1 MHHIIIMTSILFS
14 GDICELCCS
23 DFNKTTNSRVECPS
37 CEYPVCR
44 SCTRIYLL
52 GTMDNP
58 HCLNCKNR
66 WQLDTL
72 IKNTLK
78 SFVNGDYKEHRKKM
92 LFDHEKSRMP
102 ETMNAVENYKKV
114 KVLTVEYKAENA
126 KLKELEA
133 KIRELEDA
141 RYNLKWKVSGIK
153 GRLNDYKCGVEK
165 SIKKEFKQKCP
176 KDGCLGFLSTQWKC
190 GLCETKVCSK
200 CLAIKENEIP
210 HECNEDDVKSAEL
223 IKKETRSCPSCGTNI
238 FKIMGCF
245 EKDTKILMWN
255 TEVKNIQDIKIGD
268 VLVGSDGTKRIVKE
282 TFSGKDNLYTVKQN
296 NGETYV
302 VNSKHE
308 LLLKP
313 TYYKKIKITN
323 KNIIHYWF
331 DREKYLFKSKK
342 IPYNSENFNTILKN
356 VKEFSSSILEKPF
369 KITIDNYLKLNKSTK
384 NRIYG
389 FKGNNIQWKK
399 QKVEFDPYILGSWL
413 GDGYSDGSGI
423 SSNDVPIVK
432 KWMEWC
438 KNNDAELVHTA
449 AYRFSV
455 RRKGAGYKR
464 GAIGSET
471 DCKGCEKE
479 KFSLCTTSINYSSS
493 KRKAKSTSP
502 LKDILR
508 KYNLIKN
515 KHIPKQYLMNSREI
529 RYQLLAGII
538 DTDGCLTNQ
547 NKRITI
553 VQVNEKLS
561 NQICLL
567 ARSLGYNVTIRK
579 IPKKNV
585 KLPNCSER
593 KDCCDQFRINISGN
607 ISEIPTILKRKKCI
621 NSQPNK
627 DYSRTGIKILFNR
640 NDKYYGFMVDKDNTF
655 ILPDFTSVKNCDQMW
670 CVQCHTAFSWKT
682 GMKLTGVIHN
692 PHFFQWQANGGEAAP
707 VNLPGVQMCGGL
719 PFWTTYRYN
728 VKNQLSK
735 IFRLENPELYN
746 NYLTFCRELYRASH
760 HFNDVELDNIRHK
773 VNNAQD
779 NKVLRIKYMA
789 GELEEGNFKTQI
801 MSKDK
806 KQNKLRAIL
815 EVYELVNVI
824 LSETLRDIHE
834 TSIEFHNNYLQHAN
848 NSENWVQTIKNDVI
862 NYFNNKINR
871 IEKVRRYANYELLKI
886 SVLYSQTVGIINTE
900 YYTTNRKFKKT
911 DIETYKD
918 AHDLI
923 SI

>member
-1 MHHIIIMTSILFS
+1 MASILFS
-14 GDICELCCS
+14 GDICELCCTE
-23 DFNKTTNSRVECPS
+23 FNKTKNSKVECPS
-37 CEYPVCR
+37 CDYPVCR

-52 GTMDNP
+52 GTMDSP

-66 WQLDTL
+66 WELDTL
-72 IKNTLK
+72 TKNTLR

-92 LFDHEKSRMP
+92 LMDHEKSRMP
-102 ETMNAVENYKKV
+102 ETMPAVENYKMV
-114 KVLTVEYKAENA
+114 KELTTEYKAENA
-126 KLKELEA
+126 KL
-133 KIRELEDA
+133 RELEEA
-141 RYNLKWKVSGIK
+141 YYNLKWKVNGLK
-153 GRLNDYKCGVEK
+153 GRLNDYKQGIQHQGGESK
-165 SIKKEFKQKCP
+165 REFKQKCP
-176 KDGCLGFLSTQWKC
+176 KEGCLGFLSTQWKC

-200 CLAIKENEIP
+200 CLAIKEEGLP

-268 VLVGSDGTKRIVKE
+268 VLVGSDGNKRIVKE

-296 NGETYV
+296 NGKTYV

-313 TYYKKIKITN
+313 TYYKKIKITD

-455 RRKGAGYKR
+455 RRKGAGYMR

-471 DCKGCEKE
+471 DCKGCKKQ

-585 KLPNCSER
+585 KFPNCSER

-627 DYSRTGIKILFNR
+627 DYSRTGIKISFNR

-719 PFWTTYRYN
+719 PYWTAYRSN
-728 VKNQLSK
+728 LRELISRLFINQPQLVNSFK
-735 IFRLENPELYN
+735 G
-746 NYLTFCRELYRASH
+746 FCRELYRSCS
-760 HFNDVELDNIRHK
+760 HFNNVELDRIRRK
-773 VNNAQD
+773 VNNAGD
-779 NKVLRIKYMA
+779 NKLLRIKYMA
-789 GELEEGNFKTQI
+789 GEIVESNFKSQI
-801 MSKDK
+801 LSKDK
-806 KQNKLRAIL
+806 KHNKLRAIL
-815 EVYELVNVI
+815 EIYELVNVI
-824 LSETLRDIHE
+824 LSETLRDVDETAREFRNRHHQHE
-834 TSIEFHNNYLQHAN
+834 NDGTDWIENVRQEY
-848 NSENWVQTIKNDVI
+848 ID
-862 NYFNNKINR
+862 YFDSKMNR
-871 IEKVRRYANYELLKI
+871 VEKVRTYANYELLKI
-886 SVLYSQTVGIINTE
+886 SVLYSQTVGIISKD
-900 YYTTNRKFKKT
+900 YYTHNLKFKKS
-911 DIETYKD
+911 DIVEFKD
-918 AHDLI
+918 KQHLI
-923 SI
+923 GC

>member
-1 MHHIIIMTSILFS
+1 MSSVLFS

-23 DFNKTTNSRVECPS
+23 EFNKTKNSKVECPN
-37 CEYPVCR
+37 CDYPVCR
-44 SCTRIYLL
+44 ACTRIYLL
-52 GTMDNP
+52 GTMDLP

-66 WQLDTL
+66 WELDTL
-72 IKNTLK
+72 TRNTLRT
-78 SFVNGDYKEHRKKM
+78 FVNGDYKEHRKKM
-92 LFDHEKSRMP
+92 LMEHEKSRMP
-102 ETMNAVENYKKV
+102 ETMPSVENYKKV
-114 KVLTVEYKAENA
+114 KELTAEYKVENA
-126 KLKELEA
+126 KL
-133 KIRELEDA
+133 RELEETL
-141 RYNLKWKVSGIK
+141 YNLKWKVNGIK
-153 GRLNDYKCGVEK
+153 NRLNDYKNGVESK
-165 SIKKEFKQKCP
+165 QNKREFKQKCP

-200 CLAIKENEIP
+200 CLAIKEEGLP

-268 VLVGSDGTKRIVKE
+268 VLVGSDGNKRIVKE

-342 IPYNSENFNTILKN
+342 IPYNSENFNTTLKN

-471 DCKGCEKE
+471 DCKGCEKQ

-692 PHFFQWQANGGEAAP
+692 PHFFQWQANGGEAAA

-719 PFWTTYRYN
+719 PYWTAYSSNTRTMISSLFMN
-728 VKNQLSK
+728 DPEMVNG
-735 IFRLENPELYN
+735 FRA
-746 NYLTFCRELYRASH
+746 FCRELYRCCSH
-760 HFNDVELDNIRHK
+760 FGEVELDRLRRK
-773 VNNAQD
+773 VNNAGD
-779 NKVLRIKYMA
+779 NKLLRIKYMA
-789 GELEEGNFKTQI
+789 GEIVETNFKSQI
-801 MSKDK
+801 MSKGK
-806 KQNKLRAIL
+806 RHNKLRAIL

-824 LSETLRDIHE
+824 LSETLRDVNETAKEYRNKYREHE
-834 TSIEFHNNYLQHAN
+834 NDST
-848 NSENWVQTIKNDVI
+848 NWVDTVKHEYI
-862 NYFNNKINR
+862 NYFHTKMER
-871 IEKVRRYANYELLKI
+871 IEKVRTYSNYELLKI
-886 SVLYSQTVGIINTE
+886 SVLYSQSVGIIKKD
-900 YYTTNRKFKKT
+900 YYTYSHKFKKA
-911 DIETYKD
+911 DIEFYKD
-918 AHDLI
+918 KQQLI
-923 SI
+923 CV